1 MKPKFKFFQCMD
13 VNVAS
18 RPYVGGG
25 EVFLVT
31 L

>member
-1 MKPKFKFFQCMD
+1 MD

-25 EVFLVT
+25 EVFLIT
-31 L
+31 LSDSAKETP